1 MRTARAA
8 GSARAIRPGM
18 RPEEM
23 VAWAC
28 RILVMHGHGDLTLGH
43 VSARD
48 GAGVLMKRKGLGLE
62 EVTPADILTIDLEG
76 RLVAG
81 EGMVHLE
88 APLHTEVYKARP
100 DVGAVIHTHPVHST
114 ALGATDARLLFLS
127 HDALLFPEGI
137 AIFDE
142 TADLVMSARAGA
154 AIARTLG
161 DRRVALL
168 RNHGVLVVGKDVRWA
183 VLSALTL
190 ERALHLQAVA
200 TALGTPRP
208 IPDAAVRSLHASKY
222 REEFM
227 DEYWGYW
234 VRCVRRTGLDQG
246 MPSARARVGRGTPP
260 ARAGRRRGGTAKGRA
275 GQRGRRI

>member
-1 MRTARAA
+1 MRAA
-8 GSARAIRPGM
+8 RVVGSTRAARPGV

-28 RILVMHGHGDLTLGH
+28 RILAMHGHGDLTLGH
-43 VSARD
+43 VSVRD
-48 GAGVLMKRKGLGLE
+48 GARVLMKRKGLGLE
-62 EVTPADILTIDLEG
+62 EVTPADILTLDLEG

-81 EGMVHLE
+81 EGTVHLE
-88 APLHTEVYKARP
+88 APLHTEIYKARP
-100 DVGAVIHTHPVHST
+100 DVGAVIHTHPVHGT
-114 ALGATDARLLFLS
+114 AFGAAEGRLLYLS

-137 AIFDE
+137 AVFDE

-183 VLSALTL
+183 VLSAVTL

-208 IPDAAVRSLHASKY
+208 IPDALVRTLHVSKY
-222 REEFM
+222 RDEFM
-227 DEYWGYW
+227 DEYWGHW
-234 VRCVRRTGLDQG
+234 VRCVRRAGMAQG
-246 MPSARARVGRGTPP
+246 MPAARARVGRRTTTTRS
-260 ARAGRRRGGTAKGRA
+260 ARRRGGAAIGRA
-275 GQRGRRI
+275 RQRGRRG

>member
-1 MRTARAA
+1 M
-8 GSARAIRPGM
+8 RPGM

-28 RILVMHGHGDLTLGH
+28 RILAMHGHGDLTLGH

-48 GAGVLMKRKGLGLE
+48 GARVLMKRKGLGLE
-62 EVTPADILTIDLEG
+62 EVTAADILTLDLEG

-81 EGMVHLE
+81 DGAVHLE
-88 APLHTEVYKARP
+88 VPLHTEIYKVRP
-100 DVGAVIHTHPVHST
+100 DVGAVIHTHPAHGT
-114 ALGATDARLLFLS
+114 AFGASDARLLYLS

-137 AIFDE
+137 AVFEE
-142 TADLVMSARAGA
+142 TADLVMSAPAGA

-161 DRRVALL
+161 DRRVVLL

-190 ERALHLQAVA
+190 ERALHLQVVA
-200 TALGTPRP
+200 AALGTPRP
-208 IPDAAVRSLHASKY
+208 IPDALVRPLHASKY

-234 VRCVRRTGLDQG
+234 IRCVRRAGLDEG
-246 MPSARARVGRGTPP
+246 MPAAR
-260 ARAGRRRGGTAKGRA
+260 
-275 GQRGRRI
+275 QRGRRG

>member
-1 MRTARAA
+1 M
-8 GSARAIRPGM
+8 RPGM
-18 RPEEM
+18 RLEEM

-28 RILVMHGHGDLTLGH
+28 RILALYGHGDLTLGH
-43 VSARD
+43 VSTRD
-48 GAGVLMKRKGLGLE
+48 GARVLMKRKGIGLE

-81 EGMVHLE
+81 EGTIHLE
-88 APLHTEVYKARP
+88 TPLHTEIYKARP
-100 DVGAVIHTHPVHST
+100 DVGAVIHTHPVHGT
-114 ALGATDARLLFLS
+114 AFGAADARLLYLS

-137 AIFDE
+137 AVFDE

-154 AIARTLG
+154 AVARTLG

-183 VLSALTL
+183 VLGAVTL
-190 ERALHLQAVA
+190 ERALHLQAA
-200 TALGTPRP
+200 AAALGTPKP
-208 IPDAAVRSLHASKY
+208 IPDALIPPLHASKY

-234 VRCVRRTGLDQG
+234 VRCVRRAGLDQG
-246 MPSARARVGRGTPP
+246 MPATRERG
-260 ARAGRRRGGTAKGRA
+260 GRRTPTPRA
-275 GQRGRRI
+275 RGRRGRTARGRARPLGRRG